1 MDPKEEGAVK
11 IVIEPRF
18 ISSIIQSVSQAML
31 YSSTSNRRVLA
42 NRCRSGEI
50 VRIIRGSYLPSS
62 ALRSACH
69 QGLVNAQFM
78 VLIARALA
86 AIHRRP
92 YLVLDSRLSLF
103 IYGYTHDFDLAPDLC
118 HGKDHS
124 LRPLHFPAVVLD
136 QRVVA
141 AAISVGPRHCDGRAG
156 LKRVEGLRFLDQES
170 LLIRC
175 VTRAP
180 RRMQLAD
187 LFPQINMIFAAIVN
201 FNRFRQGVSRARER
215 SARENLQLTHARLA
229 RNIRNSAK
237 LRALLPRLDAGCET
251 PGESRLLF
259 ILQSAKF
266 QKLQTQY
273 EVNAVGRQCFV
284 DIAFPRHKIA
294 YEFDGRIKYG
304 HTVDQVHLVIEDEQ
318 DRQRRLEAEGWRIVR
333 LRWSALADP
342 SLVLRQLSQNL
353 LWTAKQ
359 RKRKKD

>member
-1 MDPKEEGAVK
+1 MK
-11 IVIEPRF
+11 IVIEPRL

-69 QGLVNAQFM
+69 QGLVNGQFM

-118 HGKDHS
+118 HGKDRS
-124 LRPLHFPAVVLD
+124 LRPLHFPAVILD

-259 ILQSAKF
+259 ILQSAKL